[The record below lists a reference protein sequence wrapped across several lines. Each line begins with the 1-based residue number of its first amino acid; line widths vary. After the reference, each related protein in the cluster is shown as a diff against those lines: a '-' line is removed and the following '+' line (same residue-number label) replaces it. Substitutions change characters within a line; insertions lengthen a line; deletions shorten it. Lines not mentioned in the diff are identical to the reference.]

1 MAGNLQQRLGSLGS
15 KALLLTERYE
25 RMSESLRQAQAEIA
39 DLKHALAERETELG
53 RLRQELEHTRVVSV
67 ISHDKTDVE
76 LTRTFLAEL
85 VRDIDKCINE
95 INE

>member
-1 MAGNLQQRLGSLGS
+1 MAGNLQQRLESLSS
-15 KALLLTERYE
+15 KALLLTERYA
-25 RMSESLRQAQAEIA
+25 RMSESLQEANNAIAE
-39 DLKHALAERETELG
+39 LKQTLAEREIEVG